1 MAYKSAQILSSK
13 HYPYRLHKKFQK
25 PISPKY
31 RNIFMLGL
39 GSNQGLCTFLNEK
52 GSIAILESV
61 FMWFDSCSYI
71 EILCTSPLW
80 RNPPFGFESQDDF
93 YNAIMVCGSNL
104 SLVEIYGLIFYIERR
119 FGRERKRAFKNAPRT
134 LDIDII
140 FFNALHIKRPYLQV
154 PHSFYDVRASVM
166 LPLSFIETYM

>member
-1 MAYKSAQILSSK
+1 MAHKSTQILSSK
-13 HYPYRLHKKFQK
+13 HYPYSLHKKPQK
-25 PISPKY
+25 FALAKY
-31 RNIFMLGL
+31 RNIFVLGL
-39 GSNQGLCTFLNEK
+39 GSNQGLSTLLNEK

-61 FMWFDSCSYI
+61 FMWFNAHSHI
-71 EILCTSPLW
+71 EILHTSPLW
-80 RNPPFGFESQDDF
+80 RNPPFGFKNQDDF

-119 FGRERKRAFKNAPRT
+119 FGRARKRAFKNAPRT

-140 FFNALHIKRPYLQV
+140 FFNALRIKRPYLQV
-154 PHSFYDVRASVM
+154 PHSLYESRASVM